1 MNTIEKIANVLK
13 VKEITLT
20 KAERLMGVSQG
31 VLVKAVQRGGSLHE
45 ATQEKFIRTFEVN
58 RDWWETGKGEMLN
71 EKGTEV
77 PETLNK
83 VEEEAMKYVSP
94 LVETQ
99 LKLIKSQEELIDLLR
114 AEVKGLREQLRVLSE
129 KPGA

>member
-1 MNTIEKIANVLK
+1 LNTIEKIANVLK

>member
-1 MNTIEKIANVLK
+1 
-13 VKEITLT
+13 
-20 KAERLMGVSQG
+20 MGVSQG

>member
-1 MNTIEKIANVLK
+1 LK

>member
-1 MNTIEKIANVLK
+1 LNTIEKIANVLK

-83 VEEEAMKYVSP
+83 VEEEAKKYVSP